1 MVPGPWYMFS
11 KGVWDEL
18 VSGDC
23 FSGEVRK
30 VVEFLKTET
39 PPTPAPARSP
49 WKPVQT
55 GSRSASVPPSSRR
68 GKVLA
73 STTA

>member
-30 VVEFLKTET
+30 VVEFLKTE
-39 PPTPAPARSP
+39 PPPHPRPGQEPLEARANWEPLCLGPALFEE
-49 WKPVQT
+49 
-55 GSRSASVPPSSRR
+55 G
-68 GKVLA
+68 
-73 STTA
+73 